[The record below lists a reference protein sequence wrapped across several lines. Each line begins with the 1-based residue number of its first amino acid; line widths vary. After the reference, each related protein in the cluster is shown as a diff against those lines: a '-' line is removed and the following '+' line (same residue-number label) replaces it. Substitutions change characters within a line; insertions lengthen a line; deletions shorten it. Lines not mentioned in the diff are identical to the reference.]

1 MFSPF
6 VVQMAVAALAVFSVG
21 GVLISLL
28 YPRLAGGSKTEKRL
42 EAIADSKRKAAAD
55 RISAEEGRRR
65 RSVEDTLKELEE
77 AQKAKARS
85 STKPTLTVRMRQ
97 AGLGWSK
104 NIYYLMCLVVAAFA
118 YVVAILGLG
127 LGPVPGAG
135 FGFAVGLLVPHA
147 FVNMKRKR
155 RLKKFGEE
163 FPNAVDVVVRGVK
176 AGLPLIDCLKVIAS
190 EAQEPVASEFQEIV
204 EDQTLGM
211 PLAEAVERL
220 PERIPLSET
229 NFFAIVIAIQARSG
243 GSLSEALS
251 NLSKVLRD
259 RKKMTGK
266 IRAMSAEAKSSAG
279 IIGALPIIVAILVYF
294 TSPDYILL
302 LFQTTTGNIVLAGC
316 GIWMFMGIMV
326 MRKMINFDY

>member
-6 VVQMAVAALAVFSVG
+6 VVQVAVAMLAVFSVG
-21 GVLISLL
+21 GVLVSLL
-28 YPRLAGGSKTEKRL
+28 YPRLTGGSKSEKRL
-42 EAIADSKRKAAAD
+42 ESITATSRKAATD
-55 RISAEEGRRR
+55 RLQAEEGRRR

-85 STKPTLTVRMRQ
+85 SSKPTLTVRMRQ
-97 AGLGWSK
+97 AGLTWSK
-104 NIYYLMCLVVAAFA
+104 KTYYLLCLATALAVFGFALLVVGF
-118 YVVAILGLG
+118 GLI
-127 LGPVPGAG
+127 PSAG
-135 FGFAVGLLVPHA
+135 FGLSGGVLLPH
-147 FVNMKRKR
+147 FVVNFLRKR
-155 RLKKFGEE
+155 RLKQFSNE
-163 FPNAVDVVVRGVK
+163 FPNAVDVIVRGVK
-176 AGLPLIDCLKVIAS
+176 AGLPLVDCLKVIAS
-190 EAQEPVASEFQEIV
+190 EAQDPVRTEFQEIV

-211 PLAEAVERL
+211 PLPEAVERL

-259 RKKMTGK
+259 RKKMAGK

-279 IIGALPIIVAILVYF
+279 IIGSLPVVVAILVYF

-302 LFQTTTGNIVLAGC
+302 LFQTTVGNIVLGIC
-316 GIWMFMGIMV
+316 GLWMFIGIMV